1 LPEALKTPAEP
12 AMRALLRSL
21 HPLTVGRGWEM
32 LRIGFLVSCGTMAAL
47 IEPWIYSTIVDDI
60 AGTFVA
66 DEPLQLPHRLLGD
79 LGQFGVHFAQSVG
92 RILHF
97 PIGVGG
103 DLSQRTIPETL
114 ATIIAGTVMMVVIRL
129 IAEYCAV
136 KGDNRAQRLGAI
148 IEQRY
153 IMRAFDHVLRLPLSF
168 FTRRASGKIAKQVNQ
183 EEQVAPL
190 VTAAAKDLWPD
201 LFTLV
206 AILVIMLFADVQ
218 LAAITALAIPLY
230 AVISWQMSKAV
241 DANAD
246 TLYAQW
252 EEVASRIQ
260 ETISG
265 IKTVHAHGARAFEV
279 NQLESR
285 MKGGYDAF
293 LRRDR
298 LYNRYYVMQQLVV
311 VVVKGTVLALGGYK
325 ALQHELTP
333 GAVVM
338 FLSYLETMFSPVEN
352 LAGLW
357 TSLQAHVGSLKRSEK
372 LLAEPAA
379 LREDMPPLRATRG
392 EVVFE
397 GVHFGY
403 AERDVLRG
411 VSFRIAAGEHV
422 AIVGPSGAG
431 KTTLTDLLSGLYQP
445 RCGRILIDGTPLD
458 AVAPSS
464 VQGVVR
470 GVAVDG
476 VLFRGS
482 MADNIRY
489 GRFDA
494 SDVDVQ
500 DAARLAGLG
509 PLLERLPSGLA
520 TLVGERGVQLS
531 AGERQRILLARA
543 FMARP
548 AVLLLD
554 EATANLDF
562 RTEAEVQRAISEVA
576 RGRTTIIVAH
586 RRSMMAGVQRVLV
599 LRNGVIEQDGTPE
612 ALMETPGYFREMMGP
627 ANK

>member
-1 LPEALKTPAEP
+1 
-12 AMRALLRSL
+12 MRDLLRSL
-21 HPLTVGRGWEM
+21 HPLTAGRRWEM
-32 LRIGFLVSCGTMAAL
+32 VRIGILVSLGTVAAL
-47 IEPWIYSTIVDDI
+47 VEPWIYSTIVDDI
-60 AGTFVA
+60 AGTWVA
-66 DEPLQLPHRLLGD
+66 DEPLQLPDRLLGN
-79 LGQFGVHFAQSVG
+79 LGQLGVQVYESLG

-97 PIGVGG
+97 PIAVGG
-103 DLSQRTIPETL
+103 ELNQRTLPETL
-114 ATIIAGTVMMVVIRL
+114 ATIIAGAVLMVVIRL
-129 IAEYCAV
+129 IAEYCALA
-136 KGDNRAQRLGAI
+136 GDNRAQRFGAS

-153 IMRAFDHVLRLPLSF
+153 IMRAFDHVLKLPLSF

-183 EEQVAPL
+183 EEQVSPL

-206 AILVIMLFADVQ
+206 AILVIMMFADRQ
-218 LAAITALAIPLY
+218 LAAITALAVPLY
-230 AVISWQMSKAV
+230 AFISWRMARAV

-246 TLYAQW
+246 ALYAQW

-265 IKTVHAHGARAFEV
+265 IKTVHAHGARAHEV
-279 NQLESR
+279 AELESR
-285 MKGGYDAF
+285 MAEGYESF

-298 LYNRYYVMQQLVV
+298 LYNRYYVLQQAVV
-311 VVVKGTVLALGGYK
+311 VGVKATVLALGGYK

-338 FLSYLETMFSPVEN
+338 FLSYLETMFAPVEN

-357 TSLQAHVGSLKRSEK
+357 TSMQQHMGSLRRSER
-372 LLAEPAA
+372 LLAHAA
-379 LREDMPPLRATRG
+379 DTHEELPPLRAGRG
-392 EVVFE
+392 EVVFDD
-397 GVHFGY
+397 VHFGY
-403 AERDVLRG
+403 TEREVLRG
-411 VSFRIAAGEHV
+411 VSFRIAPGEHV

-431 KTTLTDLLSGLYQP
+431 KTTLTDLLSGMYQP
-445 RCGRILIDGTPLD
+445 RSGRIAIDGTPLD
-458 AVAPSS
+458 QVAPSS

-494 SDVDVQ
+494 SDLEVQ

-509 PLLERLPSGLA
+509 ALLERLPEGLA

-543 FMARP
+543 FLARP

-562 RTEAEVQRAISEVA
+562 RTEEEVRQAISEVA

-586 RRSMMAGVQRVLV
+586 RRSMLAGVHRVLV
-599 LRNGVIEQDGTPE
+599 LRNGVIEQEGTPE
-612 ALMETPGYFREMMGP
+612 ALAAEPGYYREMMSAGST
-627 ANK
+627 

>member
-1 LPEALKTPAEP
+1 
-12 AMRALLRSL
+12 MRKLLSSL
-21 HPLTVGRGWEM
+21 RPLTTGRRWEM
-32 LRIGFLVSCGTMAAL
+32 VRIGILVSLGTMAAL
-47 IEPWIYSTIVDDI
+47 VEPWIYSTIVDDI
-60 AGTFVA
+60 AGTWVA
-66 DEPLQLPHRLLGD
+66 DEPLQLPDRVLGN
-79 LGQFGVHFAQSVG
+79 LGQLGVQLYHSLG

-97 PIGVGG
+97 PIAVGG
-103 DLSQRTIPETL
+103 DLNQRTLPETL
-114 ATIIAGTVMMVVIRL
+114 ATIIAGAVLMVVIRL
-129 IAEYCAV
+129 IAEYCTLA
-136 KGDNRAQRLGAI
+136 GDNRAQRLGAT

-153 IMRAFDHVLRLPLSF
+153 IMRAFDHVLKLPLSF
-168 FTRRASGKIAKQVNQ
+168 FTRRATGKIAKQVNQ

-206 AILVIMLFADVQ
+206 AILVIMAFADLQ
-218 LAAITALAIPLY
+218 LAAITALAVPVY
-230 AVISWQMSKAV
+230 AFISWRMTRAV

-246 TLYAQW
+246 ALYSQW

-265 IKTVHAHGARAFEV
+265 IKTVHTHGARAHEV
-279 NQLESR
+279 SELATRMAEGYES
-285 MKGGYDAF
+285 F
-293 LRRDR
+293 LRRGR
-298 LYNRYYVMQQLVV
+298 LYNRYYVLQQGVV
-311 VVVKGTVLALGGYK
+311 VGVKGTVLALGGYK

-338 FLSYLETMFSPVEN
+338 FLSYLETMFAPVEN

-357 TSLQAHVGSLKRSEK
+357 TTLQQHVGSLRRSER
-372 LLAEPAA
+372 LLAHAPEA
-379 LREDMPPLRATRG
+379 REDLPPLRAGRG

-397 GVHFGY
+397 DVHFGY
-403 AERDVLRG
+403 TEREVLRG
-411 VSFRIAAGEHV
+411 VSFRIAPGEHV

-445 RCGRILIDGTPLD
+445 HSGRILIDGTPLD
-458 AVAPSS
+458 EVSPSS

-494 SDVDVQ
+494 GDLDVQ
-500 DAARLAGLG
+500 DASRLAGLG
-509 PLLERLPSGLA
+509 TLLERLPDGLA

-543 FMARP
+543 FVARP

-562 RTEAEVQRAISEVA
+562 RTEDEVKRAISEVA

-586 RRSMMAGVQRVLV
+586 RRSMLTGVHRVLV
-599 LRNGVIEQDGTPE
+599 LRNGVIEQEGTPE
-612 ALMETPGYFREMMGP
+612 TLIEEPGYFREMMSAG
-627 ANK
+627 NKQEGAGTG

>member
-1 LPEALKTPAEP
+1 
-12 AMRALLRSL
+12 MRELLRSL
-21 HPLTVGRGWEM
+21 RPLTVGRRWEM
-32 LRIGFLVSCGTMAAL
+32 VRIGVLVSLGTMAAL
-47 IEPWIYSTIVDDI
+47 VEPWIYSTIVDDI
-60 AGTFVA
+60 AGTWVA
-66 DEPLQLPHRLLGD
+66 DEPLQLPDRVLGN
-79 LGQFGVHFAQSVG
+79 LGQLGVHVYQSLG

-97 PIGVGG
+97 PIAVGG
-103 DLSQRTIPETL
+103 DLNQRTLPETL
-114 ATIIAGTVMMVVIRL
+114 ATIIAGAVLMVVIRL
-129 IAEYCAV
+129 IAEYCALA
-136 KGDNRAQRLGAI
+136 GDNRAQRLGSA

-153 IMRAFDHVLRLPLSF
+153 IMRAFDHVLKLPLSF
-168 FTRRASGKIAKQVNQ
+168 FTRRASGRIAKQVNQ

-201 LFTLV
+201 VFTLV
-206 AILVIMLFADVQ
+206 AILGIMAFADRQ
-218 LAAITALAIPLY
+218 LAAITALAVPLY
-230 AVISWQMSKAV
+230 AFISWQMTKAV

-246 TLYAQW
+246 ALYSQW

-265 IKTVHAHGARAFEV
+265 IKTVHAHGARAHEV
-279 NQLESR
+279 AELEAR
-285 MKGGYDAF
+285 MAEGYESF
-293 LRRDR
+293 LRRGR
-298 LYNRYYVMQQLVV
+298 LYNRYYVLQQLVIV
-311 VVVKGTVLALGGYK
+311 SVKGTVLALGGYK
-325 ALQHELTP
+325 ALEHELTP

-357 TSLQAHVGSLKRSEK
+357 TTLQQHAGSLRRSER
-372 LLAEPAA
+372 LLAHATEA
-379 LREDMPPLRATRG
+379 RETMPPLRAGRG
-392 EVVFE
+392 EVVFDD
-397 GVHFGY
+397 VHFGY
-403 AERDVLRG
+403 TEREVLRG

-431 KTTLTDLLSGLYQP
+431 KTTLVDLLSGLYQP
-445 RCGRILIDGTPLD
+445 WSGRIAIDGTPLD

-494 SDVDVQ
+494 SEVDVQ

-509 PLLERLPSGLA
+509 ALLDRLPEGLA

-543 FMARP
+543 FVARP

-562 RTEAEVQRAISEVA
+562 RTEEDVKRAIAEVA

-586 RRSMMAGVQRVLV
+586 RRSMLTGVHRVLV
-599 LRNGVIEQDGTPE
+599 LRHGVIEQEGTPE
-612 ALMETPGYFREMMGP
+612 ALLGEPGYFRDMMSAGNGE
-627 ANK
+627 AGAGAG